1 LRISGCYGEGKREGR
16 MDVISEI
23 STIKAAIA
31 KQKMMG
37 KSIGFV
43 PTMGFL
49 HEGHLS
55 LVRDSLQQADCS
67 VVSIFV
73 NPSQF
78 GPSEDFRDYPRD
90 LKKDTAVLEE
100 MGVDYLFV
108 PDNEEIYPEGFKTY
122 VEVTDLQDRFEGR
135 SRPGHFKGVCT
146 VVLKLFM
153 IVQPDIAFFGQKDAQ
168 QALIIKRMVRDLNL
182 DVDIQVLPIIREK
195 DGLAMSSR
203 NVYLNKVQRKA
214 ALCLVKSLRNA
225 DQAFKAG
232 ERDSSIIL
240 SGMTRLI
247 NAEPLAKLDYV
258 AIVDLDN
265 LEPLDKI
272 EKDALILVAVFIGRV
287 RLIDNL
293 IVRNKE

>member
-55 LVRDSLQQADCS
+55 LVRESLQQADCS